1 MHRPAGMAHAF
12 AELGPHSKLWHLTSL
27 TWLQVQ
33 RVAGNFHVT
42 VSMEDFFMLE
52 ETQARTY
59 VMTCAT
65 CTCPRKSLRQR
76 VSDVPPAETMAD
88 ADAA

>member
-1 MHRPAGMAHAF
+1 MAHAAAGF
-12 AELGPHSKLWHLTSL
+12 GAPGHLAPW

-52 ETQARTY
+52 ETQ
-59 VMTCAT
+59 VCKHSMT
-65 CTCPRKSLRQR
+65 
-76 VSDVPPAETMAD
+76 
-88 ADAA
+88 

>member
-1 MHRPAGMAHAF
+1 MLHVRRHVVDMTPAS
-12 AELGPHSKLWHLTSL
+12 AELAASGQSRHLTTL

-52 ETQARTY
+52 ETQAREH
-59 VMTCAT
+59 VIDMGHMH
-65 CTCPRKSLRQR
+65 L
-76 VSDVPPAETMAD
+76 PAEEPKAVSFRYTLRK
-88 ADAA
+88 